1 MFRYFKAAMEAII
14 AEYYPVIIAGGLFII
29 SEVLPFIPQVRGNGL
44 FHLGMMALRSAR
56 IISGDQF
63 NQVEERCAFDI
74 DGNGVIGGGGTYQ
87 AVQAPSIVRLT
98 V

>member
-74 DGNGVIGGGGTYQ
+74 DGNGIIGGGTYQ